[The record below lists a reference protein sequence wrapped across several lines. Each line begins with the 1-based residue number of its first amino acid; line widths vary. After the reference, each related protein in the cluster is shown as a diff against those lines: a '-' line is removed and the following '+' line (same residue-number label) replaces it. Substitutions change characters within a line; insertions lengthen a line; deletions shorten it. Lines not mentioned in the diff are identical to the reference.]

1 MVRKMITP
9 EVDLDVLFQLRVV
22 VGRFG
27 EMDGAKWWNT
37 KGQLGHYGVAALRRG
52 FPRTHWFAQ
61 ARSVFAVAAH
71 RCDEVFNPPGC
82 VTLWRLPD
90 AIEEDF
96 ETRWEQ
102 WLDNASDW
110 ASFFEQVKQMN
121 DTNLVHLLHGLRLV
135 DDQDL
140 GRLARLRRSAEGR
153 TVALPGVFADSD
165 EDIRLLALGFAR
177 GESGALTVPYARRA
191 EA

>member
-1 MVRKMITP
+1 MTIPVI
-9 EVDLDVLFQLRVV
+9 DLDALFRLRVV
-22 VGRFG
+22 VARFG
-27 EMDGAKWWNT
+27 EMDSAKWWNT
-37 KGQLGHYGVAALRRG
+37 KGQLGRYGVATLRRG

-82 VTLWRLPD
+82 VTLWRLPE

-96 ETRWEQ
+96 DTRWED
-102 WLDNASDW
+102 WLDNASNW
-110 ASFFEQVKQMN
+110 VPFFEQIEQMN
-121 DTNLVHLLHGLRLV
+121 DTSLARLLHELGIV

-140 GRLARLRRSAEGR
+140 DRLARLRRSAEGR
-153 TVALPGVFADSD
+153 TVALPGLFSDSD

-177 GESGALTVPYARRA
+177 GEPGALTVPYARRA
-191 EA
+191 